1 MEYIIIYLISILASF
16 GIELVGE
23 LSFIKE
29 VAQKGYKLDMKKATE
44 RISKKERKMNIFK
57 KFIPVYNVIH
67 SFKQLSDYEKQ
78 KNKILRNPEQAKSLV
93 EMNEIERS
101 LFEDKPSSIT
111 ALNLAVTDIDE
122 KNYRM
127 PKGFISIS
135 NGTYRNENND
145 GTYTQIKFR
154 KETDRIVVTSLEG
167 EILKLDPKEQQKE
180 LNRIFRTLY
189 KLNAVIEEPSQ
200 ITLQKE
206 ALIAHR
212 DEVLA
217 QQDEIKLSL
226 K

>member
-1 MEYIIIYLISILASF
+1 MEYILIYLVTILASF
-16 GIELVGE
+16 GVEVVGE

-29 VAQKGYKLDMKKATE
+29 VAQKGYKIDMKKATE
-44 RISKKERKMNIFK
+44 HISKNERKVNIFK
-57 KFIPVYNVIH
+57 KFIPVYNIIH

-78 KNKILRNPEQAKSLV
+78 KNKILRNPEQTESLV

-154 KETDRIVVTSLEG
+154 KESDKIIVTSLEG

>member
-1 MEYIIIYLISILASF
+1 MEYIIIYLVTILASF
-16 GIELVGE
+16 GVEVVGE

-44 RISKKERKMNIFK
+44 HISKKERKMNIFK
-57 KFIPVYNVIH
+57 KFIPVYNIIH

-212 DEVLA
+212 DEILA

>member
-44 RISKKERKMNIFK
+44 NVSTKERKTNIFK
-57 KFIPVYNVIH
+57 KFIPLYNIVH
-67 SFKQLSDYEKQ
+67 SFNQLSKYEK
-78 KNKILRNPEQAKSLV
+78 KKKIILKNPEQEESLIK
-93 EMNEIERS
+93 MNEIEKS

-122 KNYRM
+122 KNYRV

-145 GTYTQIKFR
+145 GTYTQIKFK
-154 KETDRIVVTSLEG
+154 KESDRIVVTSLEG
-167 EILKLDPKEQQKE
+167 EILSLDPKEQQKE

-189 KLNAVIEEPSQ
+189 KLDAVIEEPSQ

-217 QQDEIKLSL
+217 QQDEIKLTL

>member
-1 MEYIIIYLISILASF
+1 MEYIIIYLVTILASF
-16 GIELVGE
+16 GVEVVGE

-44 RISKKERKMNIFK
+44 HISKNERKMNIFK
-57 KFIPVYNVIH
+57 KFIPVYNIIH

-78 KNKILRNPEQAKSLV
+78 KNKILRNPEQTESLV

-101 LFEDKPSSIT
+101 IFEDKPSSIT

-167 EILKLDPKEQQKE
+167 EIQK
-180 LNRIFRTLY
+180 NN
-189 KLNAVIEEPSQ
+189 KKN
-200 ITLQKE
+200 
-206 ALIAHR
+206 
-212 DEVLA
+212 
-217 QQDEIKLSL
+217 
-226 K
+226 

>member
-1 MEYIIIYLISILASF
+1 MEYIIIYLVTILASF
-16 GIELVGE
+16 GVEVVGE

-44 RISKKERKMNIFK
+44 HISKKERKMNIFK

-78 KNKILRNPEQAKSLV
+78 KNKILRNPKQAKSLV

-145 GTYTQIKFR
+145 GTYTQIKFK

>member
-1 MEYIIIYLISILASF
+1 MEYIIIYLVTILASF
-16 GIELVGE
+16 GVEVVGE

-44 RISKKERKMNIFK
+44 HISKKERKMNIFK

-167 EILKLDPKEQQKE
+167 EILKLEPREQQKE